1 MTQGSTDPQPQAR
14 SPSNQPERP
23 RIDPAASPSPTT
35 CYQAHSESQ
44 WPTPQKPSPKP
55 KARQTP
61 DHPRHL
67 PTQMF
72 FEFVKGGCQF
82 CLSRKAV
89 PYLGTSKG
97 KGFLSFGCVFL
108 GQSDISI
115 CVAEV
120 AGRTR
125 TIFIEQFTKVFW
137 GKILQGLESYNL

>member
-1 MTQGSTDPQPQAR
+1 
-14 SPSNQPERP
+14 
-23 RIDPAASPSPTT
+23 
-35 CYQAHSESQ
+35 
-44 WPTPQKPSPKP
+44 
-55 KARQTP
+55 
-61 DHPRHL
+61 
-67 PTQMF
+67 MF

-82 CLSRKAV
+82 SLIRQAV

-108 GQSDISI
+108 GQPDISI

-125 TIFIEQFTKVFW
+125 TILIEKFTKVFW